1 MTRVRLLT
9 KSTKNMYKPES
20 QPLFCSMDQ
29 GATETDLIP
38 DKREQNNVNPINVVK
53 FVFDT
58 TLLEFPCLHVLQ
70 TNPRTHHVNIIDV
83 LYKVLFLLSFHAKAV
98 ESTGFT
104 ATVS

>member
-1 MTRVRLLT
+1 MLT

-70 TNPRTHHVNIIDV
+70 TNPTTHHVNIIDV